1 LVAPTASV
9 ESHGTVEIDKLMAHG
24 LEAASNWGAT
34 GLASATENITKTFYN
49 MSKMAKKQAQQK
61 ALA

>member
-1 LVAPTASV
+1 
-9 ESHGTVEIDKLMAHG
+9 MAHG